1 MYKSNLVEV
10 ATCVNFDLLKPIEVQ
25 LSIPALTL
33 KGARF
38 LLKQSW
44 VKIPTQNIEATQKW

>member
-25 LSIPALTL
+25 PSIPALTL

-44 VKIPTQNIEATQKW
+44 VKIPTQNIEATQK